1 MNQRVR
7 IGTCSGP
14 AEAAF
19 VRSVFDAHEIP
30 VVINGEQHASV
41 LGGLGGFVRLD
52 ILVDGADA
60 EEASALLADIRA
72 GEHAVADDE
81 MPENVVDDDA
91 SADAA
96 GVWAAPESAIADSS
110 APAFDSRRRKTG
122 AILLLSVLAGFG
134 TAHMSTGA
142 WLRGI
147 AIAIANV
154 VGIWLA
160 ATGDRSGGWIL
171 FGARFVDMFGAL
183 VRVWSR
189 PPG

>member
-30 VVINGEQHASV
+30 VVISGEQHASV

-52 ILVDGADA
+52 ILVDRADE
-60 EEASALLADIRA
+60 EEANALLADIRA
-72 GEHAVADDE
+72 GEHAVPDGE
-81 MPENVVDDDA
+81 VPENVVDDDA

-96 GVWAAPESAIADSS
+96 GVWAAPEPVAVDE
-110 APAFDSRRRKTG
+110 PAVFDSRRRKTG

-142 WLRGI
+142 WARGVI
-147 AIAIANV
+147 IAIANV

-160 ATGDRSGGWIL
+160 VQGDRNGGWIL
-171 FGARFVDMFGAL
+171 FGARFADLFGAL
-183 VRVWSR
+183 LRVWSR
-189 PPG
+189 PH